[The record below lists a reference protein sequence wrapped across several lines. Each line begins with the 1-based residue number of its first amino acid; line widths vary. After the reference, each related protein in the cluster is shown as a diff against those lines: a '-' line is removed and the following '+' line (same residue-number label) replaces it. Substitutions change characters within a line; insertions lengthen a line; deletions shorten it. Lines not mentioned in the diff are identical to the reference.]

1 MRTIACLAALATSA
15 SCAPAPSPAPAAA
28 PEPAAAASEPAATAH
43 ESPRAKRES
52 PDTLAHVLAER
63 ATQFRALRVGDGVE
77 VDYGR
82 QWPASVAFDPFR
94 PGSCTIACWDDVLF
108 GDHVCTFS
116 CAGRDPSRDL
126 AFVAY
131 QLLRAT
137 VARSVPAD
145 WYGIDASS
153 DRAGRIQTWGPSPYE
168 RILTVQ
174 LTTIGDSSQLSIEID
189 SRVPLTPG
197 EREMLGP

>member
-15 SCAPAPSPAPAAA
+15 SCAPAPSPAPAVAPESAA
-28 PEPAAAASEPAATAH
+28 PAVAPAAAP
-43 ESPRAKRES
+43 SPRVAKPAPRDS
-52 PDTLAHVLAER
+52 LTHVLAER
-63 ATQFRALRVGDGVE
+63 ASQFRALRVGDGIE
-77 VDYGR
+77 VDYVR
-82 QWPASVAFDPFR
+82 QWPASVSFDPFR
-94 PGSCTIACWDDVLF
+94 PGACAIACWDDVLF
-108 GDHVCTFS
+108 GDHVCSFS

-137 VARSVPAD
+137 IARSVPAT

-153 DRAGRIQTWGPSPYE
+153 EQAGRLETWGPSPYE
-168 RILTVQ
+168 RILAVQ
-174 LTTIGDSSQLSIEID
+174 LATTGGSSQLSIQIE

-197 EREMLGP
+197 DREMLGP